1 MNNKLQNIDD
11 LEVMRILEMHSKH
24 GYKTPLLTEQAAVY
38 SKWPSCVTTRTD
50 LKPGK
55 DPKGNNAR
63 IYDNGQGTTWSLV
76 LGSANKEDSNSAD
89 GGNSMDMVT
98 ANSVWFDNKPKGY
111 KGWSVWYCEGGQI
124 KIQQGDNKTYGLKVI
139 DKSGT
144 SLVNGKSCLSNY
156 YNTKVTMGNGR
167 VAYKIVS
174 GIKYN
179 IIGGDGAIKY
189 YIYGDDDAIMNDGG
203 NNEVLENFYCNQ
215 ETKHFEYGNGTQIPY
230 NTQEGSKR
238 PTESCV
244 IGHPYIT
251 NVESD
256 HYQYTKGGFVY
267 TLNRTNNHMKVISGG
282 GLSSDPEYNTWKC
295 VGKQIEITLYYKNTK
310 GEKLMGTNVLE
321 GEATG
326 KTMISQQGGDNTS
339 NTVGNIKQKSKSSTG
354 KKIENKPTQSTYVS
368 TEVGP

>member
-50 LKPGK
+50 LKRTK
-55 DPKGNNAR
+55 DPNAKGPVYV
-63 IYDNGQGTTWSLV
+63 YDGGQGVTWTLF
-76 LGSANKEDSNSAD
+76 LGSGISKPNVDDNSQY
-89 GGNSMDMVT
+89 GGNVAGTVT
-98 ANSVWFDNKPKGY
+98 ANPVYFDNKPKDRQ
-111 KGWSVWYCEGGQI
+111 GWSVWYCDGNQI
-124 KIQQGDNKTYGLKVI
+124 KIKPKSGDEYGLKSL

-174 GIKYN
+174 G
-179 IIGGDGAIKY
+179 DIKY
-189 YIYGDDDAIMNDGG
+189 YIYGDDEAMMNDGTD
-203 NNEVLENFYCNQ
+203 NKKLENFYCNQ

-267 TLNRTNNHMKVISGG
+267 KLNRGDKHMTVVSGG
-282 GLSSDPEYNTWKC
+282 GKESDPTKNTWKC
-295 VGKQIEITLYYKNTK
+295 VGNQIEITLYYKSGK
-310 GEKLMGTNVLE
+310 IMGTNVLE

>member
-50 LKPGK
+50 LKRAK
-55 DPKGNNAR
+55 DPNSDGPVYV
-63 IYDNGQGTTWSLV
+63 YDGGQGVTWTLF
-76 LGSANKEDSNSAD
+76 LGSGISKPNVDDNSQY
-89 GGNSMDMVT
+89 GGNVANGVT
-98 ANSVWFDNKPKGY
+98 ANPVYFDNKPNNR
-111 KGWSVWYCEGGQI
+111 KGWSVWYCDGNQI
-124 KIQQGDNKTYGLKVI
+124 KIQPKNGNPYNLKVL

-144 SLVNGKSCLSNY
+144 SLVSGKSCLSNY

-167 VAYKIVS
+167 GAYKIVS
-174 GIKYN
+174 G
-179 IIGGDGAIKY
+179 DVKY

-203 NNEVLENFYCNQ
+203 HNKVLENFYCNT

-230 NTQEGSKR
+230 NTQEGAKR

-267 TLNRTNNHMKVISGG
+267 KLNRGDKHMTVVSGG
-282 GLSSDPEYNTWKC
+282 GSSSDPDYNTWKC
-295 VGKQIEITLYYKNTK
+295 VGKQIEITLYYKNTE

-326 KTMISQQGGDNTS
+326 KSTISQQGGDNTS
-339 NTVGNIKQKSKSSTG
+339 NTVGNIKQKSKSSTV